1 MIEIIDV
8 LEKRQYLPFL
18 RSLFSEYAESLEFD
32 LDFQDFEM
40 ELSSLP
46 GKYSSPGGALLLA
59 LLNGS
64 PVGCVAM
71 HPLSEDIVEMKR
83 LYVNPSF
90 RSFSIGRELAEKLID
105 LARSSGFSFMRLD
118 TMDTMKSA
126 IALYISLGFREI
138 PPYCYNPI
146 PGALY
151 LELKLD

>member
-1 MIEIIDV
+1 MLEIIDV

-64 PVGCVAM
+64 PAGCVAM
-71 HPLSEDIVEMKR
+71 RPLSEDIVEMKR

-90 RSFSIGRELAEKLID
+90 RGFSIGRELAEKLID

-126 IALYISLGFREI
+126 IALYTSLGFREI

-146 PGALY
+146 PGAFY